1 MSQPPDPPPLYPTL
15 LAVDLGLRAGL
26 ALYGND
32 GRLRWYRSHNF
43 GNMTRLKRGVYTILN
58 ELPTLHWLV
67 LEGGGPLALIW
78 RKDAERRGI
87 GVIGVSAEQWRAV
100 LLSARQQRSG
110 VAAKQSADTLARTVI
125 DWSGADRPTAL
136 RHDAAEAILIG
147 LWGVSKVAWLTVD
160 NTPLPVA
167 LRAAMAAARR
177 SVD

>member
-1 MSQPPDPPPLYPTL
+1 MSKLPDPSLLTPTL

-43 GNMTRLKRGVYTILN
+43 GNMTRLKRGVYTILQ
-58 ELPTLHWLV
+58 EIPTLRWLV

-78 RKDAERRGI
+78 RKEAERRGI

-110 VAAKQSADTLARTVI
+110 VAAKESADTLARTLI

-147 LWGVSKVAWLTVD
+147 LWGVIEVDWLTAD
-160 NTPLPVA
+160 DTPWPVTRRYA
-167 LRAAMAAARR
+167 PAAPDR